1 MYTDSYTYVYTQ
13 LGLSGQRGGQRP
25 AAQGLCVCACVVVRL
40 ANGGLYLRT
49 YTPVLLPAFPPHA
62 LRLHA
67 APLPAFLA
75 CFVRELDMPFHLR
88 PQNRESTVSRPI
100 CEVKH
105 GID

>member
-1 MYTDSYTYVYTQ
+1 MYTQ
-13 LGLSGQRGGQRP
+13 LGLSGQRGGQLVLGS
-25 AAQGLCVCACVVVRL
+25 AQSRLPPCCSGSVCVVVRL